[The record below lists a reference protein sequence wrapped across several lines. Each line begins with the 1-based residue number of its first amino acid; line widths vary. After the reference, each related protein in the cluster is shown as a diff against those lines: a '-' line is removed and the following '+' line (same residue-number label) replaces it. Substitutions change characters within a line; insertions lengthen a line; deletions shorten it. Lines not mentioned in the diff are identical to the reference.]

1 MHGNVFFKKNISN
14 LEWFFVALEGF
25 ICCLVYHDLGKWFR
39 FILYF
44 FAVCKVHH
52 DQVKG
57 DYFCKKLPFFYLV
70 VPSPEELALCPPAP
84 WSRSSCPSG
93 PRPRPY
99 YKCQLMHLICGNLVF
114 NKKNVKKCLT
124 SMTLSGRWA
133 PGRQTWQSVKRKF
146 WVFFSSLTI
155 FKLFKTLFS
164 VA

>member
-1 MHGNVFFKKNISN
+1 MFKKNISN
-14 LEWFFVALEGF
+14 LEWFLFLWLWKALVAVSC
-25 ICCLVYHDLGKWFR
+25 IMVLVNDFGSFCG
-39 FILYF
+39 F